1 VASHVHR
8 MDLLSQYESSEDKKT
23 CGGKDSLGA
32 DEVLKENQPRAVHLI
47 TYSQADMRA
56 IPPR

>member
-1 VASHVHR
+1 
-8 MDLLSQYESSEDKKT
+8 MDLLFQYESSEDKKT